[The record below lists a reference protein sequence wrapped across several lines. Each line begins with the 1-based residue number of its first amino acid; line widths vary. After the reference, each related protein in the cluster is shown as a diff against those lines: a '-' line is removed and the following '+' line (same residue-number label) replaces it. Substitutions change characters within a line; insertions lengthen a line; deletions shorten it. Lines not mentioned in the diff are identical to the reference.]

1 MTTALAPPPTAEML
15 DTPYPITADLFQLM
29 VEREI
34 FPPESRVFLWDGRL
48 YEKMAKTQA
57 HAGVHSAFLGAIS
70 RRLPPGCF
78 LAAENPVKL
87 DSLHLPLPDLIVAR
101 GQPLA
106 LHHNRFPDGRDVVLV
121 IEVAVTS
128 LKADL
133 GPRLSRYAL
142 ALPGAIYLVA
152 DVPRRRVLIHSEPR
166 RNETTGRGEYG
177 QCAEVGPGGSLV
189 LKIDGV
195 EIGPI
200 PFEEVMG

>member
-34 FPPESRVFLWDGRL
+34 FPPEPLVFLWGGRL
-48 YEKMAKTQA
+48 YEKLAKSLE
-57 HAGVHSAFLGAIS
+57 HAAVRCAFLGAIG
-70 RRLPPGCF
+70 RRLPNGYF
-78 LAAENPVKL
+78 LASENFVIL
-87 DSLHLPLPDLIVAR
+87 DSLHVPLPDFMVAR
-101 GQPLA
+101 GEPFDFLA
-106 LHHNRFPDGRDVVLV
+106 RNLDGRDVVLV

-128 LKADL
+128 PKADL

-142 ALPGAIYLVA
+142 SLPDAIYLVA
-152 DVPRRRVLIHSEPR
+152 DVPRRRVLIHSDPR